1 LGIPPTA
8 ASRAIY
14 LQNNHCGKKTAA
26 FGINPSVAIM
36 MLDHGGRK

>member
-1 LGIPPTA
+1 MTDLSREGSICRTTTTA
-8 ASRAIY
+8 K
-14 LQNNHCGKKTAA
+14 NAA